1 MLRSFVGIERGGSG
15 PRGEAHVVL
24 DATALDS
31 GHRRRGIGRYVGGL
45 TEGIYAQRAQ
55 HPLAEEVT
63 ALRLRAGIGEKNQSQ
78 QAPTGAA
85 GDTRVQLP
93 QWHLRRATA
102 QHRVRWVFNELFLA
116 AELRHAN
123 AALYHSTEPW
133 SAPVSRNFAT
143 VLTCHDLIP
152 LLFPE
157 QYLNFDHLYWRAYYA
172 WMERTGRWNRLTR
185 IIAISEATRRSLVE
199 LLGVDEARID
209 VVYNG
214 IDHEFFQ
221 PVEDTDRL
229 DEVRERY
236 GLERPFLLYLG
247 GYDFRKNIS
256 ALVEAMAEVPETLG
270 AELVL
275 AGGMSDETAAD
286 LGVLAARLGV
296 EDDIRHLGY
305 IDDADVPAL
314 YSLAQ
319 AFVYPSLAEGFGL
332 QALEAMA
339 CGCPVVAAD
348 CTSLPEVVGQAGV
361 LVEPLRPASIGEAIC
376 QILEDD
382 AFRRDLRERGL
393 ERASEFS
400 WNRCARETLAVYERA
415 L

>member
-1 MLRSFVGIERGGSG
+1 M
-15 PRGEAHVVL
+15 VL

-55 HPLAEEVT
+55 HPLAEEVK
-63 ALRLRAGIGEKNQSQ
+63 ALRLRTGFGEKTQIRPAQ
-78 QAPTGAA
+78 TGAA

-93 QWHLRRATA
+93 QWHLRRPTA
-102 QHRVRWVFNELFLA
+102 QHRVRWVFNELFLT

-133 SAPVSRNFAT
+133 SAPVSRHFST

-199 LLGVDEARID
+199 LLGVDEERID

-221 PVEDTDRL
+221 PVEDSERVE
-229 DEVRERY
+229 EVRERY
-236 GLERPFLLYLG
+236 GLERPFVLYLG
-247 GYDFRKNIS
+247 GYDFRKNIA
-256 ALVEAMAEVPETLG
+256 ALVEAMAEVPDTLG

-275 AGGMSDETAAD
+275 AGGMGEETAGELDA
-286 LGVLAARLGV
+286 LAGRLGV
-296 EDDIRHLGY
+296 EDHIRHLGY
-305 IDDADVPAL
+305 IDDEDVPAM

-319 AFVYPSLAEGFGL
+319 VFAYPSLAEGFGL

-339 CGCPVVAAD
+339 CGCPVVAAN
-348 CTSLPEVVGQAGV
+348 CTSLPEV
-361 LVEPLRPASIGEAIC
+361 LGEAGLLVDPRRPTAIAEAISR
-376 QILEDD
+376 ILEDD
-382 AFRRDLRERGL
+382 AFRQDLRERGL
-393 ERASEFS
+393 ERAAEFS
-400 WNRCARETLAVYERA
+400 WERCARETLEVYERA